1 MSRFALAVVAA
12 ALAVAFAALI
22 GWAHARPGAVPPL
35 FWAATL
41 AAWAAA
47 WWLNHRLAS
56 MPDRRETPRLR
67 DILSPLPVSYTHLT
81 LPTILRV

>member
-41 AAWAAA
+41 RPMNKVRHKTA
-47 WWLNHRLAS
+47 HRSFLICSLLCEREAS
-56 MPDRRETPRLR
+56 WEGRARIKKPN
-67 DILSPLPVSYTHLT
+67 ILK
-81 LPTILRV
+81 